1 MTWGGGVQYIPYLM
15 GVAGYLRKGLEP
27 ILLGTRMRWD
37 LSRSDKEGMEFPSL
51 RKVCCSLGPNRN
63 LTTLVAGMMASH
75 PQCRVLNHAGKRI
88 FPLPEV
94 NFLVDYAPGTF
105 ERFIRYAVYLS
116 DRGKHGLYG
125 GSIEHSHAFE
135 TSKMRTLHDS
145 WSPRKEPA
153 SGLRV
158 LYWKESAVLTRYV
171 RENRVSLKDL
181 VKLEPRLCFLMP
193 VRNPLDCASSI
204 VKKGRARLHLGDVSI
219 TTVEAAI
226 EAILQQ
232 LAWFLDLRDAC
243 PDNCFTFTERDLN
256 RETIVQLAAFLD
268 INCNEE
274 WMSDC
279 LKTWDLKPGYQH
291 SPAHVA
297 HYRVL
302 LERYFDQ
309 RPAWRERLS
318 EFAPDS

>member
-1 MTWGGGVQYIPYLM
+1 M
-15 GVAGYLRKGLEP
+15 K
-27 ILLGTRMRWD
+27 WD
-37 LSRSDKEGMEFPSL
+37 LSRSEKEGMEYPSL
-51 RKVCCSLGPNRN
+51 RKLCCSLGPNRN
-63 LTTLVAGMMASH
+63 LTTLVAGLMASH

-94 NFLVDYAPGTF
+94 NFLSEYSPETF

-135 TSKMRTLHDS
+135 TPEMRKLHDT

-171 RENRVSLKDL
+171 RENQVSLQDL
-181 VKLEPRLCFLMP
+181 VKQESRLCFLMP

-204 VKKGRARLHLGDVSI
+204 VRKGRARLHLGDASI

-226 EAILQQ
+226 DAILVQ
-232 LAWFLDLRDAC
+232 LAWFLDLQDAC
-243 PDNCFTFTERDLN
+243 PDSCFTFTQRDLN
-256 RETIVQLAAFLD
+256 RETVCRLAAFLD
-268 INCNEE
+268 IDPDEE
-274 WMSDC
+274 WITDC
-279 LKTWDLKPGYQH
+279 LKTWELKPGYQH
-291 SPAHVA
+291 EPAHVTQ
-297 HYRVL
+297 YRNL
-302 LERYFDQ
+302 IERYFEN

-318 EFAPDS
+318 EFVPDS